1 VSGTE
6 LVGREAELDAIGRL
20 IEAAAVGQR
29 EVLLVRGEA
38 GIGKTRLLDALSDR
52 AAERRIGVLRG
63 RATELERDVPLA
75 AVAEAMERLDGVEL
89 STPTSAAE
97 RWRLH
102 RALRDR
108 LDTLPGGRPF
118 ALVLD
123 DVHWADPATLE
134 LLEHLMRRPPERPH
148 VLVAAARPGE
158 VADRLLAIRPAAAL
172 DLGPLARD
180 AAEALLAD
188 LDDPDERER
197 VFTHSGGNPL
207 LLEELVRAGP
217 GAAAPGGVVAA
228 VGAERAALPEPAGTL
243 LDGAAVAGDPFDLD
257 LAAAAAGLDNDQALA
272 GLNVLVERGLVRRA
286 DGPRRFAFRHPVVR
300 SAVRAAVPAGD
311 EIAAHERAARALH
324 AMGAPLPAQAHHF
337 AHAAAPG
344 NAEGAATLRAAA
356 AMVRPQAPAIAA
368 EWLIAARRAD
378 PRLSPDG
385 QLALA
390 ETLVEAGRLEAALV
404 VVDEA
409 ARSDGA
415 ADRGDRVGLAIAGAT
430 VERLLGRH
438 DASRRRLERVL
449 DDAPSSGLLMAHLAI
464 SAYERGEAEE
474 TAAWAARARASD
486 DDDHLVRAAA
496 AALLAPAHAF
506 AGRADAAR
514 TEADVAVEAIEAAS
528 DPELAVAGELLTAV
542 AWGMLAVE
550 RFGDVLTVGRR
561 SARAIR
567 AAGSGPAA
575 IALDVAAICALGL
588 LGRITEAVAAAD
600 EAEQAARVTGN
611 DQSVQWAMWMH
622 AWALLECGDL
632 DAALAAADGSVALAE
647 RLDDSA
653 LATIASAV
661 LGAVLVAQGDPER
674 GRPLL
679 DAYDLEPG
687 WRCRWTPPLVEA
699 DLALGDTSAAAAHAD
714 HATALAEA
722 TPLAGPRAAAG
733 RAQALVAL
741 AQGETAR
748 AAGLARAAIA
758 DAERVDAALDAARAR
773 LIVGRALAGTDRDA
787 ALRELAAAER
797 TAERAGAARVRDEA
811 LREQRRLGRR
821 VGRGGER
828 AGAEHGLPALSP
840 REREVAALVAEG
852 RTNREI
858 AARLFLSEKTIETVL
873 SRVFR
878 KLGVRSRVE
887 VAARVAASD
896 QD

>member
-20 IEAAAVGQR
+20 IEAAAGGKSGL
-29 EVLLVRGEA
+29 LLVRGEA

-52 AAERRIGVLRG
+52 AAERRFAVLRG
-63 RATELERDVPLA
+63 RATELESDVPFA
-75 AVAEAMERLDGVEL
+75 AVAEALEPLDDVAL
-89 STPTSAAE
+89 STPASPAE

-148 VLVAAARPGE
+148 LLVAAVRPGE
-158 VADRLLAIRPAAAL
+158 VAERLLAIRPAAAL
-172 DLGPLARD
+172 DLGPLARE
-180 AAEALLAD
+180 AAEPLLAD

-197 VFTHSGGNPL
+197 VFTRSGGNPL
-207 LLEELVRAGP
+207 LLEELARAGP
-217 GAAAPGGVVAA
+217 GAEAPGGVVAA
-228 VGAERAALPEPAGTL
+228 IGAERAALAEPARML
-243 LDGAAVAGDPFDLD
+243 LDGAAIAGDPFDLD
-257 LAAAAAGLDNDQALA
+257 LAAAAGGLDADRALA
-272 GLNVLVERGLVRRA
+272 GLNALVERGLVRPA
-286 DGPRRFAFRHPVVR
+286 DAPRRFAFRHPVVR
-300 SAVRAAVPAGD
+300 SAVHAAVPAGE
-311 EIAAHERAARALH
+311 EIAAHERAARALQG
-324 AMGAPLPAQAHHF
+324 AGAPLPARARHL
-337 AHAAAPG
+337 AYAAAPG
-344 NAEGAATLRAAA
+344 DAEAAATLRAAA
-356 AMVRPQAPAIAA
+356 ALVRPQAPAIAA
-368 EWLIAARRAD
+368 DWLVAARRAD
-378 PRLSPDG
+378 PRLGPDG

-390 ETLVEAGRLEAALV
+390 ETLVEAGRLEAALA

-409 ARSDGA
+409 AAAEEA
-415 ADRGDRVGLAIAGAT
+415 ADRNHRVGLAVAGAT
-430 VERLLGRH
+430 VERLRGRH
-438 DASRRRLERVL
+438 DAGRRRLERVL
-449 DDAPSSGLLMAHLAI
+449 DEAPGSGVLMAHLAI
-464 SAYERGEAEE
+464 SAYERGQAEE
-474 TAAWAARARASD
+474 TAAWAQRARKSD
-486 DDDHLVRAAA
+486 DADRLVHAAA
-496 AALLAPAHAF
+496 AALLAPVHAF

-514 TEADVAVEAIEAAS
+514 AEADAAVEAVDAA
-528 DPELAVAGELLTAV
+528 DDAELAAAGELLTAI
-542 AWGMLAVE
+542 AWGVLAVE
-550 RFGDVLTVGRR
+550 RFADVLAVARR

-567 AAGSGPAA
+567 ATGNGPAA
-575 IALDVAAICALGL
+575 IALDVAAISALGL
-588 LGRITEAVAAAD
+588 LGRITEAVAAGD

-611 DQSVQWAMWMH
+611 DQAVQWALWMH
-622 AWALLECGDL
+622 AWALLERGDL
-632 DAALAAADGSVALAE
+632 DAALAAAEGSVDLAE

-653 LATIASAV
+653 LATIARAV
-661 LGAVLVAQGDPER
+661 LGAVLVARGEPER

-699 DLALGDTSAAAAHAD
+699 DLALGDASAAAAHAD
-714 HATALAEA
+714 QATALADA

-748 AAGLARAAIA
+748 AVELAGGAVA
-758 DAERVDAALDAARAR
+758 DAERVDGALDAARAR
-773 LIVGRALAGTDRDA
+773 LIAGRALAGADRDA
-787 ALRELAAAER
+787 ALRELAAAEAA
-797 TAERAGAARVRDEA
+797 AERAGAARVRDEA

-828 AGAEHGLPALSP
+828 GAAQDGVAALSP
-840 REREVAALVAEG
+840 REREVAGLVADG

-887 VAARVAASD
+887 VAARIVAGD
-896 QD
+896 PD

>member
-1 VSGTE
+1 VSGTK
-6 LVGREAELDAIGRL
+6 LIGREVELDAIRRL
-20 IEAAAVGQR
+20 IEAAARGQR

-38 GIGKTRLLDALSDR
+38 GIGKTRLLDALSDG
-52 AAERRIGVLRG
+52 AAERRVAVLRG
-63 RATELERDVPLA
+63 RATELESDIPFA
-75 AVAEAMERLDGVEL
+75 AVAEALEPFDDVEL
-89 STPTSAAE
+89 STPASPAE
-97 RWRLH
+97 RWRLY
-102 RALRDR
+102 RGLRDR

-148 VLVAAARPGE
+148 VLAAAVRPGQ

-180 AAEALLAD
+180 VADALLAD
-188 LDDPDERER
+188 LHDPDERER
-197 VFTHSGGNPL
+197 VYTRSGGNPL

-217 GAAAPGGVVAA
+217 GAEAPESLVAA
-228 VGAERAALPEPAGTL
+228 VGAERASLPEPARTL

-257 LAAAAAGLDNDQALA
+257 LATAAAGLDADEARA

-286 DGPRRFAFRHPVVR
+286 DAARRFAFRHPVVR
-300 SAVRAAVPAGD
+300 SAVHAAVPAGE
-311 EIAAHERAARALH
+311 EIAAHERAARALE
-324 AMGAPLPAQAHHF
+324 AARAPLPARAHHL

-344 NAEGAATLRAAA
+344 DAEGAATLRAAA
-356 AMVRPQAPAIAA
+356 SLVRPQAPAIAA
-368 EWLIAARRAD
+368 DWLIAARRAD
-378 PRLSPDG
+378 PRLGPDG
-385 QLALA
+385 RRALA
-390 ETLVEAGRLEAALV
+390 ETLVEAGKLEAALV

-409 ARSDGA
+409 SSAEVA
-415 ADRGDRVGLAIAGAT
+415 TDRDHRVGLAIAGAT
-430 VERLLGRH
+430 VERHLGRH
-438 DASRRRLERVL
+438 DAARRRLERVL
-449 DDAPSSGLLMAHLAI
+449 DEAPGSGLLMAHLAL
-464 SAYERGEAEE
+464 SAYERGDAEE
-474 TAAWAARARASD
+474 TARWAQRARATD
-486 DDDHLVRAAA
+486 DADGIVRAAA

-514 TEADVAVEAIEAAS
+514 DEADIAVEAIEAAS
-528 DPELAVAGELLTAV
+528 DTELAAAGELLTAV
-542 AWGMLAVE
+542 AWGVLAVE
-550 RFGDVLTVGRR
+550 RFADVVAVTRR

-567 AAGSGPAA
+567 ATGNGPAA

-588 LGRITEAVAAAD
+588 LGRITEAVAAGD

-611 DQSVQWAMWMH
+611 DQAVQWAMWMH
-622 AWALLECGDL
+622 AWALLERGDL
-632 DAALAAADGSVALAE
+632 DGALAAAEGSVALAE

-653 LATIASAV
+653 LATIARAV
-661 LGAVLVAQGDPER
+661 LGAVLVAQGEPER

-699 DLALGDTSAAAAHAD
+699 DLALGDASAAAAHAN

-722 TPLAGPRAAAG
+722 TPLAGARAAAG

-741 AQGETAR
+741 ATGDPAVAVELAS
-748 AAGLARAAIA
+748 AAVDA
-758 DAERVDAALDAARAR
+758 AERVGGALDAARAK
-773 LIVGRALAGTDRDA
+773 LIMGRALAATDRAA
-787 ALRELAAAER
+787 ALRELAAAEQ
-797 TAERAGAARVRDEA
+797 AAQRAGAARVRDEA

-821 VGRGGER
+821 VGRGGKR
-828 AGAEHGLPALSP
+828 ASAADGIGALSP
-840 REREVAALVAEG
+840 REREVAGLVAEG

-858 AARLFLSEKTIETVL
+858 AARLYLSEKTIETVL

-887 VAARVAASD
+887 VAARIAAAD